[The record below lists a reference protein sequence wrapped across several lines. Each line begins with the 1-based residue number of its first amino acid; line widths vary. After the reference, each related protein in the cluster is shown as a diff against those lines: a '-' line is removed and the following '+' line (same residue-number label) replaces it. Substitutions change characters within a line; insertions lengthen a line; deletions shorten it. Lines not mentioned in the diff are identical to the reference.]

1 MDLSK
6 LMHSGGSL
14 DGLLV
19 LDLSRILAG
28 PTATQMLGDLGATI
42 IKIEN
47 PKTGGDDTRKWGPP
61 YVETINEADDLS
73 GYFIAANRNKFSVSA
88 DISTEEGQN
97 LVRNIAAKADFIIE
111 NYKTGGLKKY
121 GLDHETLCAAHPK
134 LIYCSISGYGQ
145 TGPNSQKPG
154 YDIMAQG
161 FGGIMSLTGDVD
173 GTPMKAGVGIADIM
187 CGMYAT
193 IGMLAAL
200 RHRDQT
206 GEGQHIDLALVDS
219 QMAWLANEGVNYL
232 TSGQTPERR
241 GNAHPNIVPYEVFK
255 TADGHVII
263 AVGNDSQYR
272 KFCTALGLEAL
283 GSDPLYA
290 TNPLRI
296 ENRTALKAAIL
307 EAFAEWT
314 SATILSKLEEAGV
327 PCGPIQ
333 NVDQALTSEQAQA
346 REMVVGVSTDKTAS
360 GVVNL
365 LGNPL
370 KFSKTPVS
378 YRKAP
383 PQFGEDNHSLE
394 EILAPFE
401 KRK

>member
-1 MDLSK
+1 MMDLSK
-6 LMHSGGSL
+6 WMQSGGAL

-28 PTATQMLGDLGATI
+28 PTATQMLGDFGATI

-61 YVETINEADDLS
+61 YAETINQDDDLS
-73 GYFIAANRNKFSVSA
+73 GYFMAANRNKFSISA
-88 DISTEEGQN
+88 DISTEEGQS
-97 LVRNIAAKADFIIE
+97 LVRRIAAKADIIIE
-111 NYKTGGLKKY
+111 NYKTGGLEKF
-121 GLDHETLCAAHPK
+121 GLDHKTLCAAHPK
-134 LIYCSISGYGQ
+134 LIYCSISGFGQ
-145 TGPNSQKPG
+145 TGPNSHRPG

-193 IGMLAAL
+193 IGMLTAL

-219 QMAWLANEGVNYL
+219 QMAWLANEGVNFL
-232 TSGQTPERR
+232 TSGKTPERR
-241 GNAHPNIVPYEVFK
+241 GNAHPNIVPYDVFK
-255 TADGHVII
+255 TQDGHVII
-263 AVGNDSQYR
+263 AVGNDAQFQ
-272 KFCTALGLEAL
+272 KFCTTLKLDQL
-283 GSDPLYA
+283 LSDPRYS

-296 ENRTALKAAIL
+296 ENRVALTASIIEAFSTLNASDILQRL
-307 EAFAEWT
+307 EA
-314 SATILSKLEEAGV
+314 AGV

-333 NVDQALTSEQAQA
+333 DVKQALTSEQSEA
-346 REMVVGVSTDKTAS
+346 RDMVVKIPTGTTSSGHVGV
-360 GVVNL
+360 

-370 KFSKTPVS
+370 KFSKTPVR

-383 PQFGEDNHSLE
+383 PQFGEDNQLIE
-394 EILAPFE
+394 ELLSHFE
-401 KRK
+401 EK